1 MTLRTVLF
9 AIAFLGGTTL
19 LGMWLVAAITQL
31 AALAHFIG
39 GIVG

>member
-9 AIAFLGGTTL
+9 AISFLGGMTL
-19 LGMWLVAAITQL
+19 LGMWLVTAVLQL
-31 AALAHFIG
+31 AALAHFIR

>member
-1 MTLRTVLF
+1 MTLRTALFLVALF
-9 AIAFLGGTTL
+9 AGLTL

-31 AALAHFIG
+31 AALALFIR